1 MNINWIS
8 RILRSEYVKRAIYS
22 CLHTIHEIWK
32 YWRIWNPNIAR
43 ILLGWYSSAKYSTIF
58 IIFSRKRATANMAT
72 SQQPAAHIQNHIQN
86 YIRIF
91 DDFSHIQNIRPG
103 PVPAKLHKFGKKT
116 TLYPNSRAFVN
127 IRAYLAYPRHI
138 RTIFKPCVFANVC
151 AYPRHI

>member
-1 MNINWIS
+1 MSSAPYIRASTRFTEFENIE
-8 RILRSEYVKRAIYS
+8 EY
-22 CLHTIHEIWK
+22 EI
-32 YWRIWNPNIAR
+32 R
-43 ILLGWYSSAKYSTIF
+43 ILLEYCSADIRAQNIRPYSL
-58 IIFSRKRATANMAT
+58 IFSRKRATANMAT